1 MKVAIV
7 DYGAGN
13 LASLKAAFEAIG
25 AEPHVTSDPQQ
36 LEHADRIVVP
46 GVGHFS
52 ATAQLDER
60 GLSNSIRNA
69 IDRGKPLLGI
79 CLGMQWL
86 FESSEEAS
94 DISGLGAFTGSSRRF
109 PHDVKTPHVG
119 WNQLQLRPGV
129 SRLLQ
134 GIPDSSYAYF
144 THSYRIE
151 HAAETVATSE
161 YAGEFSAVVERDN
174 IFGVQ
179 FHPEK
184 SSTVGL
190 AILRNFCALPC

>member
-25 AEPHVTSDPQQ
+25 AEPHITSDPQQ
-36 LEHADRIVVP
+36 LEHADRVVVP

-52 ATAQLDER
+52 ATARLDER

-69 IDRGKPLLGI
+69 IDRGTPLLGI

-86 FESSEEAS
+86 FEASEEAR
-94 DISGLGAFTGSSRRF
+94 DISGLGAFKGNSRRF
-109 PHDVKTPHVG
+109 PANVKAPHVG
-119 WNQLQLRPGV
+119 WNQLEPRAT

-134 GIPDSSYAYF
+134 GISAGSYAYF

-161 YAGEFSAVVERDN
+161 YAGDFSAVVERGN
-174 IFGVQ
+174 LFGVQ

-190 AILRNFCALPC
+190 TILKNFCALPC